1 MMAKQT
7 EEAKKDLK
15 QTCSTTNLPV
25 VVARDAALDEG
36 RPSSLGR
43 PSLFFNRCTQVIQS
57 PSWGALVNHSE
68 FPAC

>member
-1 MMAKQT
+1 M
-7 EEAKKDLK
+7 
-15 QTCSTTNLPV
+15 